1 MTKHKSLDW
10 ILLVDDDDSNNFLHK
25 IIVKQAGINVTTKV
39 AYNGLEALDFLN
51 GTGKFSMEEKPTKPG
66 LIFLDINM
74 PRMNGWE
81 FLEAFKKLPENQKS
95 NIVMMLLTT
104 SLNKSDLQRA
114 ASHLELKS
122 FINKPLSLN
131 KLNEVIKKH
140 FAK

>member
-1 MTKHKSLDW
+1 MKKHKHLDW

-25 IIVKQAGINVTTKV
+25 IIVKQSGINVTTKV

-51 GTGKFSMEEKPTKPG
+51 STGKFSMEEKPNKPG
-66 LIFLDINM
+66 IIFLDINM

-104 SLNKSDLQRA
+104 S
-114 ASHLELKS
+114 
-122 FINKPLSLN
+122 
-131 KLNEVIKKH
+131 
-140 FAK
+140 